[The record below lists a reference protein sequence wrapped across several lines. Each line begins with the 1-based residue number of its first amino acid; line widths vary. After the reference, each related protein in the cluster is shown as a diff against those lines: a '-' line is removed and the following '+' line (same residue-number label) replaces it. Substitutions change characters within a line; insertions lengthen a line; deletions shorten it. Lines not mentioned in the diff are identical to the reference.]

1 MRYMVLAAT
10 TALALINVQPAAAF
24 EVSWRTIVGIEQPG
38 NIVGCFPSLPM
49 CCPMNGNGCINGAG
63 QPWSSI
69 PLAEPQV
76 TIDTVTG
83 TLSFKVKGLVLA
95 GGNNVGNVPADIT
108 FISVTLMCIIPPAG
122 PNIIIGRKLSINRLG
137 DSAFTGKL
145 DGAVPSSCVPSN
157 MHLLIQAN
165 DTAGPWIANGASRT
179 LSTP

>member
-1 MRYMVLAAT
+1 MKKVLLAT
-10 TALALINVQPAAAF
+10 IAFALVNVQPAAAF

-38 NIVGCFPSLPM
+38 NIVGSFSSPPT
-49 CCPMNGNGCINGAG
+49 CPMNGNGCINGAG

-83 TLSFKVKGLVLA
+83 TLSFKVKGLVVA
-95 GGNNVGNVPADIT
+95 GGNDVGDVPAELT
-108 FISVTLMCIIPPAG
+108 SISVTLMCIIPPAG

-179 LSTP
+179 VNTP

>member
-38 NIVGCFPSLPM
+38 NIVGSFSSPPTCL
-49 CCPMNGNGCINGAG
+49 MNGNGCINGAS

-83 TLSFKVKGLVLA
+83 TLSFKVKGLVVA
-95 GGNNVGNVPADIT
+95 GGNNVGDVPEALT

-137 DSAFTGKL
+137 DSTFSGKL

-165 DTAGPWIANGASRT
+165 GTTGPWIANGASRT

>member
-24 EVSWRTIVGIEQPG
+24 EVSWRTIVGIEQPS
-38 NIVGCFPSLPM
+38 NIVGSFSSPPT
-49 CCPMNGNGCINGAG
+49 CPMNGNGCINGAG

-83 TLSFKVKGLVLA
+83 TLSFKVKGLVVA
-95 GGNNVGNVPADIT
+95 GGNDVGDVPAALT
-108 FISVTLMCIIPPAG
+108 SISVTLMCIIPPAG

-137 DSAFTGKL
+137 DSAFSGKL

-165 DTAGPWIANGASRT
+165 NTAGPWIANGASRT
-179 LSTP
+179 VNTP

>member
-1 MRYMVLAAT
+1 MKKVLLAT
-10 TALALINVQPAAAF
+10 IALALVNVQPAAAF

-38 NIVGCFPSLPM
+38 NIVGSFSSPPT
-49 CCPMNGNGCINGAG
+49 CPMNGNGCINGAS

-83 TLSFKVKGLVLA
+83 TLSFKVKGLVVA
-95 GGNNVGNVPADIT
+95 GGNDVGDVPAALTSI
-108 FISVTLMCIIPPAG
+108 IVTLMCIIPPAG

-137 DSAFTGKL
+137 DSAFSGKL

-165 DTAGPWIANGASRT
+165 NTAGPWIANGASRT
-179 LSTP
+179 VNTP

>member
-1 MRYMVLAAT
+1 
-10 TALALINVQPAAAF
+10 
-24 EVSWRTIVGIEQPG
+24 
-38 NIVGCFPSLPM
+38 
-49 CCPMNGNGCINGAG
+49 
-63 QPWSSI
+63 
-69 PLAEPQV
+69 
-76 TIDTVTG
+76 VTG
-83 TLSFKVKGLVLA
+83 TLSFKVKGLVVA
-95 GGNNVGNVPADIT
+95 GGNNVGDVPAALT
-108 FISVTLMCIIPPAG
+108 YISVTLMCIIPPAG